1 MFETLISTITG
12 IAERQVAE
20 TIALLGDGCT
30 IPFIARYRKEA
41 TGGLDE
47 VQISEIA
54 HQLERLQTL
63 AKRKEFILDAIEK
76 QGKLT
81 DELRKRIEESWNE
94 TEIEDIYLPYKQKRR
109 TRATVARE
117 NGCEPLA
124 KIIMSGG
131 RYTLGD
137 ERNAQRGVWTEEDEQ
152 GAKDIIAE
160 WVSEHE
166 GARNTIRGM
175 YRRVAWI
182 ESKKGSC
189 KDVPDETV
197 MKYRDYFDKRFSLN
211 RCPSHALLA
220 MRRGEAEKV
229 LRVQILIEEEEAVMK
244 LNNIFARPGNNNNHV
259 IKEAVEDGYKRLLQ
273 PSIETEFAASS
284 KQKADEEAVR
294 VFQTNLR
301 QLLLASPLGQKRVMG
316 IDPGFRTGCKI
327 VCLDAQG
334 QLLHHDVVNLR
345 NITAGE
351 RILELCK
358 RYKMEAIAI
367 GNGTASRETEAMVR
381 DIPFKEKMPVF
392 VVSESGA
399 SIYSA
404 SEVAREEFPDYDVT
418 VRGAVSIGRRL
429 MDPLAELVKIDPK
442 SIGVGQYQ
450 HDVDQTMLKRALD
463 ETVMSCVN
471 SVGVEVNNASKQLL
485 TYVAGIGPKL
495 AENIVKYRDENGA
508 FESRAQL
515 KKVPLM
521 GPKAFEQSAGFLRIR
536 EAAYPLDR
544 SAVHPER
551 YAVVEKMAK
560 EVGATVEQLMEKREL
575 REKIDVRRYLNAEQG
590 LGMETL
596 TDIMQELEKPGR
608 DPRTQIEEW
617 SFDPNIK
624 QIGDLYEGLV
634 LNGIITNVTN
644 FGAFVDI
651 GIHTNGLI
659 HISKIPRGKTL
670 AVDQRIVVKVAGIDY
685 ERNRISLL
693 IEN

>member
-1 MFETLISTITG
+1 MFADLISKITG
-12 IAERQVAE
+12 IAEQQVSE

-41 TGGLDE
+41 TGNLDE
-47 VQISEIA
+47 VQISTIA
-54 HQLERLQTL
+54 HELERLQSL
-63 AKRKEFILDAIEK
+63 AKRKDFIIDAIDK
-76 QGKLT
+76 AGKLT
-81 DELRKRIEESWNE
+81 DELQARISASWNE

-109 TRATVARE
+109 TRATIARE

-124 KIIMSGG
+124 KVIMAG
-131 RYTLGD
+131 RD
-137 ERNAQRGVWTEEDEQ
+137 FRIASERNAQAHAWTEEDVA
-152 GAKDIIAE
+152 GAQDIIAE
-160 WVSEHE
+160 WVSESE
-166 GARNTIRGM
+166 NARNAVRLIH
-175 YRRVAWI
+175 RRTAWI
-182 ESKKGSC
+182 ESRKTAC
-189 KDVPDETV
+189 KDIPDEIV
-197 MKYRDYFDKRFSLN
+197 SKYRDYFEKRFPLH

-220 MRRGEAEKV
+220 MRRGENEKV
-229 LRVQILIEEEEAVMK
+229 LKVQILIDDEEAVNR
-244 LNNIFARPGNNNNHV
+244 LNNIFCRQGNKHAHLV
-259 IKEAVEDGYKRLLQ
+259 REAVQDGYKRLLQ
-273 PSIETEFAASS
+273 PSIETEFAALS
-284 KQKADEEAVR
+284 KQRADEEAVR
-294 VFQTNLR
+294 VFQQNLR

-345 NITAGE
+345 NISAGDTV
-351 RILELCK
+351 LTLCN

-381 DIPFKEKMPVF
+381 DIKFKQQMPVF

-450 HDVDQTMLKRALD
+450 HDVDQNLLKRALD
-463 ETVMSCVN
+463 ETVVSCVN

-485 TYVAGIGPKL
+485 MYVAGVGPKL
-495 AENIVKYRDENGA
+495 AENIVRYRDENGA
-508 FESRAQL
+508 FPDRNTL

-521 GPKAFEQSAGFLRIR
+521 GPKAFEQCAGFLRVR
-536 EAAYPLDR
+536 ESEQALDR

-551 YAVVEKMAK
+551 YALVERMAK
-560 EVGATVEQLMEKREL
+560 DVNATVDELMCSADL
-575 REKIDVRRYLNAEQG
+575 RSKIDLKRYVNAEHGVG
-590 LGMETL
+590 LATL
-596 TDIMQELEKPGR
+596 TDIMTELEKPGR
-608 DPRTQIEEW
+608 DPREQLEEW

-624 QIGDLYEGLV
+624 TIGDLHEGLS
-634 LNGIITNVTN
+634 LHGIVTNITN
-644 FGAFVDI
+644 FGAFVDL

-659 HISKIPRGKTL
+659 HVSRIPRNRTL
-670 AVDQRIVVKVAGIDY
+670 AVGEHLTVTVESVDF
-685 ERNRISLL
+685 ERNRIGLKL
-693 IEN
+693 